1 MKSRERIICLILFVF
16 LSSIYKIT
24 PSKTEEVVQTL
35 HNKIS
40 NDLLSIRKE
49 YPKSQPMV
57 YSLLDQVCKMY
68 QISKSAMEGKKKLK
82 NLVQTKELEN
92 KLLKGE
98 NATLKNEVDLVLHG
112 HQHQPFLSTISKDVK
127 NSNYPKSRTLSI
139 HGAGSAGVQNKYLG
153 SVGKNSYSILKFKE
167 ESIKFDIRTSSESA
181 QGFDADRSCTCK
193 INPDGGIQLEK

>member
-98 NATLKNEVDLVLHG
+98 NATLKNEVDSLKTD
-112 HQHQPFLSTISKDVK
+112 LSSTQQNLTSIAKKLDQKNMLLSFAAKEKLKLTIEKERLEEERKLLSKQEKENHSEK
-127 NSNYPKSRTLSI
+127 NEILSNNEMAENNVQSLSLTST
-139 HGAGSAGVQNKYLG
+139 SAP
-153 SVGKNSYSILKFKE
+153 NSPL
-167 ESIKFDIRTSSESA
+167 
-181 QGFDADRSCTCK
+181 
-193 INPDGGIQLEK
+193 